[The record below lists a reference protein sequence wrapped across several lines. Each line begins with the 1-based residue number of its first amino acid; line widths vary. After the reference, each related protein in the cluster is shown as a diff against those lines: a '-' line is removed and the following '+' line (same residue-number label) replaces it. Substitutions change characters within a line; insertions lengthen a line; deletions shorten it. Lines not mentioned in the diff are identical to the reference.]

1 VIPFKVGAH
10 RGLDGPFTL
19 LEFDGA
25 MPDLLYI
32 DSGRESALIT
42 GSDQRIAEYADDFE
56 LLVESSLSAP
66 GSIELLRQVAE
77 EMS

>member
-1 VIPFKVGAH
+1 
-10 RGLDGPFTL
+10 
-19 LEFDGA
+19 